1 MPTHLKFVFRFRSIC
16 ADPRA
21 ALSSLLALS
30 ALSAPWRIMARS
42 ALLFAALLLLGAPIP
57 AAAAAA
63 QALEKG
69 GAHAAA
75 LRADAVPS
83 AALPV
88 RVGIVDFVRPNPNE
102 AILDAT
108 VKALVRTFGA
118 KNVRIEAYSLASLES
133 AVRAGRVDVFIA
145 SSGFF
150 VRMTPEG
157 VRSLATVASRRYPN
171 PNGNDG
177 TLMLIRSDRADIL
190 ELGDLRGKTLVTSTP
205 YAFTGLQVPKGEIFA
220 AGYDPD
226 DFFGEIRFLGDDDS
240 MMRAFDRLERGEV
253 DVAFLRIC
261 LFEAWAAKH
270 PAAAARFRVIHDHT
284 GKGEAC
290 RRSTPLY
297 PSWTV
302 ASTKFADP
310 RISRMVTRMLLQM
323 PPVGDDGLYWGVATD
338 YSRVD
343 ALFRSLRI
351 GPYAYLRDWNLRRFL
366 DEYGMLVAFLAL
378 AVLGLILHGVRTTKL
393 VEKRTRE
400 LSEALVREQR
410 LAQETQAANQRLAR
424 IEKASAVGQLS
435 SIFAHEMRQPL
446 GAISLYAF
454 GLRKRVAAGKLDPAV
469 FDATLEKLVA
479 QAERASRIVERV
491 RAYAK
496 SESGRPERMDLR
508 TAVERAVDDLRAS
521 GRATAQILVES
532 DSAPVLVVIDSLDL
546 ELVVLNL
553 VKNALDAVK
562 PFGAAGRVALRVR
575 TEAGYAVLEVEDNG
589 YPLTDEAF
597 EALSSLQP
605 SAKAEGLGLG
615 LAIVRGI
622 LERYA
627 GRLLFSRREGGGLIA
642 SVQLPLAAAAP
653 EEPARNQEKS

>member
-240 MMRAFDRLERGEV
+240 MMRAFDCLERGEV

-270 PAAAARFRVIHDHT
+270 LAAAARFRVIHDHT

-479 QAERASRIVERV
+479 QAERASRIVER
-491 RAYAK
+491 
-496 SESGRPERMDLR
+496 
-508 TAVERAVDDLRAS
+508 AVDDLRAS

-562 PFGAAGRVALRVR
+562 PFGAAGRVAQRVR
-575 TEAGYAVLEVEDNG
+575 TEAGDSVLEVEDNG